1 MFYVNGNYKVGVP
14 FKNLYSNPKLWY
26 IGIDDMKKGLKFEAA
41 ESKVYKGFF
50 GDKVVNSTLTNLNAN
65 MFLSTVEEVS
75 NKLIEINNNLKLFY
89 EENYEDMKQN
99 YIDLITQ
106 LDELV
111 NIFDLPF
118 KYRNINDIYL
128 LIEYVKNGRV
138 DNWKEAINLL
148 EVEKHQEKLLLK
160 FDDLNLTISNL
171 SNIIEKELDY
181 SNLQLSNISNK
192 LTSLNIKMQ
201 QSVFA
206 LTKIMRDTRLNL
218 ILK

>member
-1 MFYVNGNYKVGVP
+1 
-14 FKNLYSNPKLWY
+14 
-26 IGIDDMKKGLKFEAA
+26 
-41 ESKVYKGFF
+41 
-50 GDKVVNSTLTNLNAN
+50 

-128 LIEYVKNGRV
+128 LIASFNVY
-138 DNWKEAINLL
+138 NLL
-148 EVEKHQEKLLLK
+148 EFMLEKSPSKIIIIDCILGGWSPNIFFSFL
-160 FDDLNLTISNL
+160 ICL
-171 SNIIEKELDY
+171 SFCIIGFLGLEYLP
-181 SNLQLSNISNK
+181 L
-192 LTSLNIKMQ
+192 
-201 QSVFA
+201 
-206 LTKIMRDTRLNL
+206 
-218 ILK
+218 